1 MHPTVDNEKHFCREE
16 IRINGVDFYNKDAI
30 LKYQSMGWKKYGL
43 AYDGFITPIDR
54 YILLA
59 TGEEMYSRREAD
71 YENVIDDPQYENR
84 VNYFRN
90 RLANEE
96 CGFIKINS
104 NPKFKNSKLMYDELK
119 QERVVKT
126 I

>member
-1 MHPTVDNEKHFCREE
+1 M
-16 IRINGVDFYNKDAI
+16 
-30 LKYQSMGWKKYGL
+30 
-43 AYDGFITPIDR
+43 AYDGFITPTDR

-96 CGFIKINS
+96 CGFIQINS